1 MVRVGGIRNINLN
14 LVRGVFAE
22 VYGESYSQCLFSDE
36 FDKNRCVLGKSR
48 PRRLSVKEASNFLM
62 SQEIV

>member
-1 MVRVGGIRNINLN
+1 MVRVGGIRNIDLN

-36 FDKNRCVLGKSR
+36 FDENRCVLGEPR
-48 PRRLSVKEASNFLM
+48 PRRLSVKEDSNFLIL
-62 SQEIV
+62 QEIA